1 MNEFKNVQIDRD
13 KYKIEV
19 PLLENDEIDTI
30 DNCFNEI
37 SDEFIQKY
45 YHDKETA
52 IAQRII
58 RNLQN
63 ENKQLKKVINKAR
76 LYVDEHSTFAYRRAE
91 RSSFNG
97 ELKYVDACKV
107 FLEIQ
112 QNCLIF

>member
-1 MNEFKNVQIDRD
+1 MNEFKSVQIDVD
-13 KYKIEV
+13 KYKINL
-19 PLLENDEIDTI
+19 PLLDRDEIDAI
-30 DNCFNEI
+30 NNNFNSI
-37 SDEFIQKY
+37 ADEFLQKY
-45 YHDKETA
+45 VHDRDLA
-52 IAQRII
+52 AAQMVI

>member
-1 MNEFKNVQIDRD
+1 MNVKVEL
-13 KYKIEV
+13 
-19 PLLENDEIDTI
+19 PLLEKDEIGTI
-30 DNCFNEI
+30 DNCFNDIAE
-37 SDEFIQKY
+37 EFMQKY
-45 YHDKETA
+45 CHDKEIA
-52 IAQRII
+52 MAQRII
-58 RNLQN
+58 MNLRE